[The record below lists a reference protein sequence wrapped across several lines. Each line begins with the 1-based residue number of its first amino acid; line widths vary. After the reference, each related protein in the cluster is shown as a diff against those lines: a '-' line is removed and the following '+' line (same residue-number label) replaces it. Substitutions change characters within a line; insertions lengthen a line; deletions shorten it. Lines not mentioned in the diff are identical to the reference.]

1 MGLFRA
7 RRTTVA
13 LDIGSGLL
21 KLAEVGHG
29 GDRPEV
35 RKVAVR
41 STPPGAIADGEVLKP
56 KLVAEAIGQLVGESG
71 AGIPEVVAALGGH
84 HVFVKKL
91 QLARADGRDA
101 RSDIRREAER
111 HIPFEIESVHLDFQM
126 LDHREDASHMDVL
139 VVAAK
144 RQHVE
149 ERVRLLEDAGVGVVL
164 LDVEAVALCNA
175 LVHNYPAASQGLVA
189 LVDCG
194 HEATSINVLRDGV
207 PLLARDHHFGLG
219 QLDQSSL
226 SDQGLSTERTTGIL
240 PGREG
245 SSESRQVLEEASG
258 VLAAGIERV
267 TAVLRTRYPG
277 IGLGRVFLS
286 GGGACIPALAA
297 GLGRRIK
304 IETRVANPFE
314 MVTVRTDAAGQALL
328 AQAAPLFFL
337 TLGLALRTA

>member
-35 RKVAVR
+35 RRVAVK
-41 STPPGAIADGEVLKP
+41 STPPGAVADGEVLKP
-56 KLVAEAIGQLVGESG
+56 KLVADAIGQLVDETGI
-71 AGIPEVVAALGGH
+71 GIPEVVAALGGH

-91 QLARADGRDA
+91 QLPRTGGREARD
-101 RSDIRREAER
+101 DIRREAER

-126 LDHREDASHMDVL
+126 LDHHEDAAHMDVL

-175 LVHNYPAASQGLVA
+175 FVHNYPAASEGFVA

-194 HEATSINVLRDGV
+194 HAATSINVLRDGI
-207 PLLARDHHFGLG
+207 PMLSRDQHFGLG
-219 QLDQSSL
+219 QLGGL
-226 SDQGLSTERTTGIL
+226 PLIDQGPSMERPTGIV
-240 PGREG
+240 PGRED
-245 SSESRQVLEEASG
+245 SSDSKQLLDEASG

-267 TAVLRTRYPG
+267 TALLRTRHPG

-314 MVTVRTDAAGQALL
+314 MVAVRTDAAGQALL
-328 AQAAPLFFL
+328 AQAAPLFLL